1 MIDGTEE
8 MRKTLERF
16 NLNSGEDKEKI
27 DFIYNNV
34 IKFGERQYKNM
45 DIHREKA
52 RLFFPAT
59 ITLIVFLAS
68 GILVS
73 YDIALRK
80 FSWSN
85 SISDYVNLLSYT
97 LILCSLIFLL
107 LSSRNFNQ
115 VLKNVRL
122 QSETPPVELGEIYN
136 ENIYTIKSTIIIT
149 LLKAIIERKKQLDRL
164 AH

>member
-16 NLNSGEDKEKI
+16 NLNSVEDKEKI
-27 DFIYNNV
+27 D
-34 IKFGERQYKNM
+34 
-45 DIHREKA
+45 
-52 RLFFPAT
+52 
-59 ITLIVFLAS
+59 
-68 GILVS
+68 
-73 YDIALRK
+73 
-80 FSWSN
+80 
-85 SISDYVNLLSYT
+85 
-97 LILCSLIFLL
+97 FLL

-164 AH
+164 AHYIDKGIHHIYRGIICISVTISIIILNVLISLF